1 MRFRKT
7 NPSRGMYNREQT
19 TNNLAEYLKRPSS
32 STSLLKLTDFLKI
45 SARKNISSKQTDKI
59 QGLANIVN
67 QIQVTLNQHMETLRE
82 HRKEERQ
89 ESANIRREDNLS
101 LAIKSFGMLVAFF
114 ICLFIIGVLLIW
126 IRNRCQ
132 KSNRAN
138 KQREIELAELKKRL
152 KAIEEGGD
160 E

>member
-1 MRFRKT
+1 M
-7 NPSRGMYNREQT
+7 
-19 TNNLAEYLKRPSS
+19 
-32 STSLLKLTDFLKI
+32 
-45 SARKNISSKQTDKI
+45 SSKQTDKI

-101 LAIKSFGMLVAFF
+101 LAIKSFGMLVGFF

-152 KAIEEGGD
+152 KAIEEGG
-160 E
+160 EE